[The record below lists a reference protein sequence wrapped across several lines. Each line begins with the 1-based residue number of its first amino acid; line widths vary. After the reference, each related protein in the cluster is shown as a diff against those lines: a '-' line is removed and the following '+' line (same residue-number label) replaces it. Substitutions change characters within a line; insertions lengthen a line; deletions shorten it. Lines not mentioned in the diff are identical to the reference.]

1 LKQTFVILSCAF
13 LFLLLR
19 YNLKEGE
26 VGKVIFVLINMIL
39 LCSLAFI
46 LFYTEKIRF
55 LKKDSSEI
63 LLDILKRYPDLYK
76 AFKNTTL
83 DTMTFSIPGLFKA
96 QTLEKDSKK
105 LDDCYDMTPQ
115 GLAVTENYIFISA
128 YCYSHEHHSVIF
140 MLDKK
145 EIDPPKTIILK
156 DRTHA
161 GGLVYDENR
170 QCLWVC
176 SAAKS
181 HGRVSAI
188 FKEDILNYP
197 LSKHEVISYYH
208 NINFPTILQ
217 ASFITMKENSLFV
230 GTFDKTKEGVAIK
243 TTFEK
248 EEDFANN
255 NNADETIDIPKRA
268 QAMVFYKEYCLI
280 SQSFGPVNS
289 KIYVFSNEQLS
300 SGKLNSKTALKTI
313 KTPPYLEQIA
323 VFDDHLYAIF
333 ESGARNYRE
342 KTAKFLM
349 EVLAFHLPT
358 LLDAVE

>member
-1 LKQTFVILSCAF
+1 
-13 LFLLLR
+13 
-19 YNLKEGE
+19 
-26 VGKVIFVLINMIL
+26 M
-39 LCSLAFI
+39 
-46 LFYTEKIRF
+46 
-55 LKKDSSEI
+55 KKDSSEI

-105 LDDCYDMTPQ
+105 LDDCYDITPQ

-128 YCYSHEHHSVIF
+128 YCYSHKHYSVIF

-145 EIDPPKTIILK
+145 ENNSLKIIILK

-176 SAAKS
+176 SAAKI

-197 LSKHEVISYYH
+197 LSKHEAISYYH

-217 ASFITMKENSLFV
+217 ASFITMKENTLFV
-230 GTFDKTKEGVAIK
+230 GTFNKRKNGVVLK
-243 TTFEK
+243 TTFEHEDFDNSRK
-248 EEDFANN
+248 EES
-255 NNADETIDIPKRA
+255 IRIPKKA
-268 QAMVFYKEYCLI
+268 QGMAFYKEYCLI
-280 SQSFGPVNS
+280 SQSFGPSSS
-289 KIYVFSNEQLS
+289 KIYIFSNEQLS
-300 SGKLNSKTALKTI
+300 SGKLDIKNALKI
-313 KTPPYLEQIA
+313 VKTPPYLEQIT
-323 VFDDHLYAIF
+323 VFEDHLYAIF

-358 LLDAVE
+358 LLDTVE